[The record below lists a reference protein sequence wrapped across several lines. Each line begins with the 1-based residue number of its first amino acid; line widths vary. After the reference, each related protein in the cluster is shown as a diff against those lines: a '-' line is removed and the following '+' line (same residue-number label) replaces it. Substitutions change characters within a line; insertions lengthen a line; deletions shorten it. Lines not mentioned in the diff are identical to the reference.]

1 MRRETRDGDRAGVGR
16 GDPGVRAPRR
26 GIAWLLL
33 LSPILVQGCASGGLP
48 RTSGGE
54 PGGAD
59 RFEAVNR
66 ALEEQPAIVELASG
80 ETVHDVEEVKMTA
93 ESTSWRDG
101 DRVRTVPT
109 SEVRRIV
116 RQVRFRA
123 GKGLGWGAAGGAV
136 AGYFIAAHQRDTS
149 NQVLGF
155 IAITV
160 ASGLAGMFVTGVMRQ
175 PPDQVV
181 YTAADTGA
189 PPAGGAPRG
198 SALLAPGDG
207 GNRRCHLAARHAAPG
222 APAIVCDP
230 AMPAGSA
237 TAVLL
242 R

>member
-1 MRRETRDGDRAGVGR
+1 MAIVLASG
-16 GDPGVRAPRR
+16 
-26 GIAWLLL
+26 
-33 LSPILVQGCASGGLP
+33 LVIQGCASGGLP

-59 RFEAVNR
+59 RFAAVNR
-66 ALEEQPAIVELASG
+66 ALEEQPAIIELKSG
-80 ETVHDVEEVKMTA
+80 ETVRDVEEVKMTA
-93 ESTSWRDG
+93 ESTSWRYG

-109 SEVRRIV
+109 SEVRRVI

-136 AGYFIAAHQRDTS
+136 AGYFIAAHQRDST

-155 IAITV
+155 IVITV

-181 YTAADTGA
+181 YTAPDAGA
-189 PPAGGAPRG
+189 PSAGGTPPAGGG
-198 SALLAPGDG
+198 SALLAPGGAG
-207 GNRRCHLAARHAAPG
+207 GSLHCRLAAQDAAPG
-222 APAIVCDP
+222 APAIVCGP
-230 AMPAGSA
+230 AIPGSNA
-237 TAVLL
+237 AAALL